1 MKNDTKLQRITYVI
15 IFVILVAIEV
25 LIARYVH
32 DDFIRPYVGDILVA
46 VLVYCF
52 ARIFIP
58 KGIKLMP
65 LYVFVF
71 ATMVEILQYFRM
83 VEILGL
89 ENNTFFRVLLGSV
102 FDVKDIVCYGIG
114 CVLLGIMEGL
124 VIWIR
129 K

>member
-25 LIARYVH
+25 LIARYIH
-32 DDFIRPYVGDILVA
+32 DDFIRPYVGDILVV

-71 ATMVEILQYFRM
+71 ATMVEILQYFRI

>member
-15 IFVILVAIEV
+15 IFAILVAIEV
-25 LIARYVH
+25 FIARYVH
-32 DDFIRPYVGDILVA
+32 DDFIRPYVGDILVV

-52 ARIFIP
+52 ARVFIP